1 MAKQVQIDIIIESAN
16 AARSVKSITD
26 SIVELKDAMKTVG
39 EGSDDFKKLD
49 TAAKKLEGN
58 LEKVGDNSKK
68 AGTGVAG
75 LSGSI
80 AKGIGIVKVFEV
92 GISTLTNA
100 FTSNQKGADL
110 LAKFTGALSI
120 VMNEVVDVIF
130 NVVEGVSDS
139 TNGFEALGKVITG
152 LITIAL
158 TPLKVTFF
166 GIKLVIQEAQLA
178 WEESF
183 FGDGDVETIKQLNLS
198 IIETKLALSEVAADA
213 ITAGKDVINN
223 FVPAI
228 TSIGKVVEGVIEGVS
243 KIDVK
248 AAIAQ
253 SDALVK
259 LQNNAKLSE
268 AQAGRLAAQ
277 FENQA
282 EILRQ
287 IRDDESISIADRTK
301 ANNQLAIVLDNQEKA
316 LQKQAD
322 AGVAAARANLDVNNT
337 IENQVALTNA
347 LAAKDQILADIQ
359 GKRSEQKVNAI
370 ALGKEELQLN
380 QTVTDGEVQ
389 RQIIQNEFDAKREE
403 NEILRLEKLREN
415 IEIEKTLQLNLLQ
428 DKINSYTEGTTARA
442 EAEQQ
447 FLDKK
452 QEFDNKIVESDE
464 ELAKKREEI
473 AKKEI
478 ENQKQLN
485 DLKLQATLAGLTLIS
500 DLVTAFGG
508 KSEAQQKKAFN
519 VQKALS
525 IASTTIETFSAAQ
538 KAYSSQIIPGVPDPS
553 GPVRGAIAAGI
564 AIAGGLGRVAKIAAT
579 KFNSSG
585 GGGGGGDTSQSIPAV
600 GTTIAAGA
608 TPNVPSASPNSFA
621 LFGTAG
627 SANNLGSQPQPL
639 QAYVVESQITDVQDR
654 LTRFRSAIEL

>member
-1 MAKQVQIDIIIESAN
+1 MAKEVQIDIVIKSAD
-16 AARSVKSITD
+16 AARSVRE
-26 SIVELKDAMKTVG
+26 IVTSLEELKDTMKQVG
-39 EGSDDFKKLD
+39 ENSDEFKKLD
-49 TAAKKLEGN
+49 TAAKKLEAN
-58 LEKVGDNSKK
+58 LDKVGDNSKK
-68 AGTGVAG
+68 AGTSVAG
-75 LSGSI
+75 LSTSI

-120 VMNEVVDVIF
+120 VMNEVVEVIF
-130 NVVEGVSDS
+130 DVVEGISES

-183 FGDGDVETIKQLNLS
+183 FGDGDVETIKKLNLS
-198 IIETKLALSEVAADA
+198 IIETKLALSEVATDA

-223 FVPAI
+223 FIPAI
-228 TSIGKVVEGVIEGVS
+228 TSIGNVVEGVIEGVS

-253 SDALVK
+253 SEALIR

-268 AQAGRLAAQ
+268 AEAGRLAAQ

-287 IRDDESISIADRTK
+287 IRDDESIAISDRTK
-301 ANNQLAIVLDNQEKA
+301 ANEQLAIVLDSQEKA
-316 LQKQAD
+316 LLKQAS
-322 AGVAAARANLDVNNT
+322 AGVAAAQATLQVNNN

-370 ALGKEELQLN
+370 ALGKEELELN
-380 QTVTDGEVQ
+380 QTVADAEVQ
-389 RQIIQNEFDAKREE
+389 RQIIQNEFDANREQ

-415 IEIEKTLQLNLLQ
+415 IEIEKTLELDLLQ
-428 DKINSYTEGTTARA
+428 NKINSYAQGTIARA
-442 EAEQQ
+442 EAEQE
-447 FLDKK
+447 FLNTK
-452 QEFDNKIVESDE
+452 QEFDNKIIESDE

-473 AKKEI
+473 AQKEI
-478 ENQKQLN
+478 ETQKQLN
-485 DLKLQATLAGLTLIS
+485 QLKLDAVLAGLTLIS

-508 KSEAQQKKAFN
+508 KSEAQQKRAFN

-525 IASTTIETFSAAQ
+525 IASTTIETYDAAQ
-538 KAYSSQIIPGVPDPS
+538 KAFSSQIIPGVPDPS

-585 GGGGGGDTSQSIPAV
+585 GGGGTPPSTSNPSTAI
-600 GTTIAAGA
+600 
-608 TPNVPSASPNSFA
+608 PSAPQPTAQSQVPNQFA
-621 LFGTAG
+621 LFGTGG
-627 SANNLGSQPQPL
+627 SSNNLGLGPQTQPI
-639 QAYVVESQITDVQDR
+639 QAYVVESDITSVQR
-654 LTRFRSAIEL
+654 RVNRFRTASEL